1 MTTRWPLTVML
12 LRSQSEDLTSREYR
26 AWLERVIHFIRA
38 HDLDCARR
46 SARHLDEVWLFAG
59 DPT

>member
-12 LRSQSEDLTSREYR
+12 LRSQSDDLGSREYR
-26 AWLERVIHFIRA
+26 AWLERLIHFIRA
-38 HDLDCARR
+38 DDLGSARR
-46 SARHLDEVWLFAG
+46 AASHLGEVWLFAG